1 MSEEKV
7 FLNSVHIKNFRNLR
21 DVKLSL
27 KPLTVIVGPNASGKS
42 NILNALQFL
51 QNIID
56 QGINP
61 SFYRLIRE
69 CFWAREANSFS
80 FNLQTQVGNVDTR
93 VKDVDT
99 EYELVVKRKSEKYL
113 FSEKLLVD
121 NRKIISI
128 SNCQGTVESE
138 TDDSKTEYNSDVPA
152 LESAGKY
159 GNRPITRILCKFIKG
174 WQFHDLD
181 PDFAKRSLRIFS
193 PVEDEIQNDLK
204 LSTFGGNLPEV
215 LWNWYQKNDH
225 SFMNVVHSLYDV
237 MNFRINYDSIDGEE
251 KLCLIEKGK
260 KSIPLEVA
268 SDGMLRLIAYL
279 ILRNESEPPSLIA
292 FEEPER
298 GFHPGVLNEITNILR
313 EISEN
318 SQVII
323 TTHSSELL
331 NAFLYSDF
339 SSDSL
344 GILLLRNRSKEGT
357 EVINVNERRRNDE
370 DLSGWMADFGIGSAI
385 FDSPFLQTTM
395 EHSA

>member
-1 MSEEKV
+1 MPEEKV
-7 FLNSVHIKNFRNLR
+7 FLNSIHIKNFRNLR
-21 DVKLSL
+21 DVELPL

-42 NILNALQFL
+42 NILNALYFV

-56 QGINP
+56 RGINP
-61 SFYRLIRE
+61 FYKLIRE
-69 CFWAREANSFS
+69 SFWAREANNFS
-80 FNLQTQVGNVDTR
+80 FNLQTQVR
-93 VKDVDT
+93 DVDT
-99 EYELVVKRKSEKYL
+99 EYELVVKRNSEKFL
-113 FSEKLLVD
+113 FSEKFLVD

-128 SNCQGTVESE
+128 SDCKGTVESE

-159 GNRPITRILCKFIKG
+159 GNRPISRILRKFIKG
-174 WQFHDLD
+174 WIFHDFD
-181 PDFAKRSLRIFS
+181 PDFAKRSLRDFS
-193 PVEDEIQNDLK
+193 PSEDEIQKDLK
-204 LSTFGGNLPEV
+204 LSIFGGNLAEV
-215 LWNWYQKNDH
+215 LWDLYKKNDH
-225 SFMNVVHSLYDV
+225 SFIDVVHSFYDV
-237 MNFRINYDSIDGEE
+237 MNFRINYETIDGED
-251 KLCLIEKGK
+251 KFSLIEKGK
-260 KSIPLEVA
+260 NPLPLEVA
-268 SDGMLRLIAYL
+268 SDGTLRLIAYL
-279 ILRNESEPPSLIA
+279 ILRNESESPSLIA

-344 GILLLRNRSKEGT
+344 GILLLRNRRKEGT

-385 FDSPFLQTTM
+385 FDSPFLQTVM
-395 EHSA
+395 EDPE